1 MHSRRLETALTMFI
15 EAAAIHLQA
24 EIDAGAEV
32 PFELGSQKTGR
43 RGRGAT
49 PLYSYQA
56 LTGVFIAE
64 HETELARLP
73 GHSESAKLL
82 EGFDGLDR
90 YLATTG
96 ANPSSRRSRPATGR
110 ARALAAITAILTDV
124 FDQQTD
130 FEVHP
135 DRLLAALERL
145 ARSEAAG
152 SDAVTLVATLHGL
165 TITSEELLVTAGLT
179 IAHPDALQGIP
190 DGAAIASGPDAVEDH
205 LVVELTLR
213 DGQETITEA
222 ELREAVVQGK
232 EILKDLLRALRL
244 FGDGRVAFG
253 ALAWTRVGDGDW
265 EPFAL
270 GLAGRPHGMLVVTLE
285 QEDELRAFSN
295 LVSRRAPHG
304 NELAW
309 ALRRFELGCERE
321 SPYEAL
327 TDHLLALR
335 AMLEPEGQSSGLLAA
350 RMAALC
356 ATPEQRMELTERMLA
371 AAALEQGVIAGR
383 SLKRSGG
390 QVLMSEV
397 ADHLRALLRD
407 VICGHLASDLPALA
421 DELLAGGQ
429 EEIEDETNTA
439 EDDTPTGEEA
449 VAQSSVPEREPVL
462 F

>member
-1 MHSRRLETALTMFI
+1 MLI
-15 EAAAIHLQA
+15 ESAAIHLQA

-32 PFELGSQKTGR
+32 PFELGSQTGR

-49 PLYSYQA
+49 PLYSYKA

-64 HETELARLP
+64 RETELARLP

-90 YLATTG
+90 YLATVG

-110 ARALAAITAILTDV
+110 ARALAAITALLTDV

-135 DRLLAALERL
+135 ERVQAALERL

-165 TITSEELLVTAGLT
+165 TITSEELMVTAGLT

-190 DGAAIASGPDAVEDH
+190 DGAAISGGHDGVEDH

-222 ELREAVVQGK
+222 ELREALAQGK
-232 EILKDLLRALRL
+232 EILNDLLRALRL
-244 FGDGRVAFG
+244 FGDGRVALG
-253 ALAWTRVGDGDW
+253 ALAWTRVGDGGW
-265 EPFAL
+265 TPFAL

-285 QEDELRAFSN
+285 QEDELRAFCN

-335 AMLEPEGQSSGLLAA
+335 AVLEPEGQSSGLLAG

-356 ATPEQRMELTERMLA
+356 ATPEQRLELTERMLA
-371 AAALEQGVIAGR
+371 AVALEQSVIAGR
-383 SLKRSGG
+383 SLKRAGG
-390 QVLMSEV
+390 QVLMGEV

-421 DELLAGGQ
+421 DELLAARQ
-429 EEIEDETNTA
+429 EQVEED
-439 EDDTPTGEEA
+439 
-449 VAQSSVPEREPVL
+449 AQSVEETPAESTLPELEPVL

>member
-1 MHSRRLETALTMFI
+1 MLI
-15 EAAAIHLQA
+15 ESAAIHLQA

-32 PFELGSQKTGR
+32 PFELGSQTGR

-49 PLYSYQA
+49 PLYSYKA

-64 HETELARLP
+64 REAELARLP

-90 YLATTG
+90 YLATVG

-110 ARALAAITAILTDV
+110 ARALAAITALLTDV

-135 DRLLAALERL
+135 ERVQAALERL

-165 TITSEELLVTAGLT
+165 TITSEELMVTAGLT

-190 DGAAIASGPDAVEDH
+190 DGAAISGGHDGVEDH

-222 ELREAVVQGK
+222 ELREALAQGK

-244 FGDGRVAFG
+244 FGDGRVALG
-253 ALAWTRVGDGDW
+253 ALAWTRIGDGGW
-265 EPFAL
+265 NPFAL

-285 QEDELRAFSN
+285 QEDELRAFCN

-335 AMLEPEGQSSGLLAA
+335 AVLEPEGQSSGLLAG

-356 ATPEQRMELTERMLA
+356 ATPEQRLELTERMLA
-371 AAALEQGVIAGR
+371 AVALEQSVIAGR
-383 SLKRSGG
+383 SLKRAGG
-390 QVLMSEV
+390 QVLMGEV

-421 DELLAGGQ
+421 DELLAAQ
-429 EEIEDETNTA
+429 HEEVEEDAHSVEEDAHSA
-439 EDDTPTGEEA
+439 EEDTHSAEEA
-449 VAQSSVPEREPVL
+449 PAESSLPELEPVL